1 MVVTTQLLSF
11 KTVLKLMCPLQES
24 TIPSTCLTAEGE
36 LSITAT
42 PGLRF
47 RLRVKAVLPLE
58 CPASKAEDYCP
69 QVSANLC
76 NSSEFLPRQ
85 GPCCGTEECS
95 CQYLLGTEVSIYQM
109 SASNHQNWILQ
120 PLALEHN
127 KTGNCHYSLVSSPGS
142 QVLSGFM
149 AIFERVT
156 L

>member
-1 MVVTTQLLSF
+1 
-11 KTVLKLMCPLQES
+11 MCLLQES
-24 TIPSTCLTAEGE
+24 SIPSTCLTAEGE

-69 QVSANLC
+69 QVSAIF
-76 NSSEFLPRQ
+76 SFEFLHCQ
-85 GPCCGTEECS
+85 GPCCGTEDCS

-109 SASNHQNWILQ
+109 CAGNYIWILQ

-142 QVLSGFM
+142 QVLSDF
-149 AIFERVT
+149 IELFE
-156 L
+156 